1 MAVIQSQRFYEYKT
15 VTQTSIIM
23 EDNPRFPAVSI
34 CNFNLIKNESVT
46 DFMTQI
52 LLKTMFLDDQWNT
65 EEQRRLQLEEVDGD
79 FLRCIG
85 YLSFTKDHTKLDLLQ
100 ILALVLPLNFLNY

>member
-23 EDNPRFPAVSI
+23 EDNPRFPAVTI

-52 LLKTMFLDDQWNT
+52 LLKTMYLDDQWNT
-65 EEQRRLQLEEVDGD
+65 EEQRRLQLEEVDED
-79 FLRCIG
+79 FLKTVSIRKI
-85 YLSFTKDHTKLDLLQ
+85 
-100 ILALVLPLNFLNY
+100 FLNESPTLETSINTGSIL